1 MILPRQKNVL
11 YLHIK
16 LKQMEKKKLTKTT
29 FTLEEWFDALKVPT
43 PHRNKKKYY
52 KKVKHKGNSNDN
64 Y

>member
-1 MILPRQKNVL
+1 
-11 YLHIK
+11 
-16 LKQMEKKKLTKTT
+16 MEKKKLTKTT

>member
-1 MILPRQKNVL
+1 MSGFLFIFTYQ
-11 YLHIK
+11 IK
-16 LKQMEKKKLTKTT
+16 TKMEKKKLTKTT

-52 KKVKHKGNSNDN
+52 KKVKHKGNSKDN